1 MCCSPRPCIPTP
13 EHCWRPC
20 PARRLETKQLRR
32 CARRR
37 LASRRFAPNR
47 PIPPRRPRRRH
58 PAVRF
63 AIAAP
68 TPLRSAKRRCRR
80 SRKRRRGI
88 GLPVTARGNSPL
100 GRRSPG
106 IEYATWAGCL
116 EFRYSWPMT
125 QRKPVRPSDGLANVR
140 YEIRGKLARRALA
153 LERLGY
159 DIVSL
164 NIGNPYAFG
173 FRTPETMRL
182 AMIENLRHSEGYV
195 HQKGIFPA
203 REAVVMQQQE
213 RGVRGVTAE
222 EVFIGNG
229 VSELIDL
236 TLRALLNP
244 GDEVLVPSPDYPLWT
259 AAVNL
264 NTGRAVHYP
273 CHAARSFI
281 PDPQDIEALVN
292 KRTRAIVIVNPN
304 NPTGA
309 VYPRE
314 TLAAIARMAEKH
326 RLVVLSDEIYDQILY
341 DDAEFVPMA
350 TLVHNTLCCTMSG
363 LSKVYRACGYRVGW
377 AAFSG
382 DTESAGD
389 YLNGLEL
396 LSSLRLCSNVPGQW
410 AVQTALGGYQSIR
423 ELTRP
428 GGRLYESRQTILD
441 GVARS
446 KYLKL
451 ARPMGALYSF
461 VEVRSDLL
469 PDFDDQTFALDLLEN
484 KHVLV
489 APGVSFNV
497 PYRNCFRITNLP
509 EPQVLATVFARI
521 EELLEAQAAARPE
534 LQLVGSAAKVQQH

>member
-1 MCCSPRPCIPTP
+1 MTI
-13 EHCWRPC
+13 
-20 PARRLETKQLRR
+20 
-32 CARRR
+32 
-37 LASRRFAPNR
+37 
-47 PIPPRRPRRRH
+47 
-58 PAVRF
+58 
-63 AIAAP
+63 
-68 TPLRSAKRRCRR
+68 
-80 SRKRRRGI
+80 RK
-88 GLPVTARGNSPL
+88 S
-100 GRRSPG
+100 
-106 IEYATWAGCL
+106 
-116 EFRYSWPMT
+116 
-125 QRKPVRPSDGLANVR
+125 VRPSEGLANVR
-140 YEIRGKLARRALA
+140 YEIRGKLAHRALA

-164 NIGNPYAFG
+164 NIGNPFAFG

-182 AMIENLRHSEGYV
+182 AMIENLRNSEGYV

-273 CHAARSFI
+273 CHAVNAFV
-281 PDPQDIEALVN
+281 PDPGEIEALISP
-292 KRTRAIVIVNPN
+292 RTRAIVIVNPN

-309 VYPRE
+309 VYPRA
-314 TLAAIARMAEKH
+314 TLTAIAQMAERH
-326 RLVVLSDEIYDQILY
+326 RLVVLSDEIYDHILY
-341 DDAEFVPMA
+341 DAAEFVPMA
-350 TLVHNTLCCTMSG
+350 TLVNDTLCCTMSG

-377 AAFSG
+377 ASFSG
-382 DTESAGD
+382 DIESARE
-389 YLNGLEL
+389 YLSALEL

-410 AVQTALGGYQSIR
+410 AVQTALGGYQSIF

-428 GGRLYESRQTILD
+428 KGRLFESRQAIID

-446 KYLKL
+446 KYLRLSK
-451 ARPMGALYSF
+451 PMGALYSF
-461 VEVRSDLL
+461 VEVRSEVL
-469 PDFDDQTFALDLLEN
+469 PDFDDQAFALELLET

-497 PYRNCFRITNLP
+497 AYRNAFRITNLP
-509 EPQVLATVFARI
+509 EPQVIATVFARI
-521 EELLEAQAAARPE
+521 EELLDTHAAARPE
-534 LQLVGSAAKVQQH
+534 LHVVAAAKSQRR